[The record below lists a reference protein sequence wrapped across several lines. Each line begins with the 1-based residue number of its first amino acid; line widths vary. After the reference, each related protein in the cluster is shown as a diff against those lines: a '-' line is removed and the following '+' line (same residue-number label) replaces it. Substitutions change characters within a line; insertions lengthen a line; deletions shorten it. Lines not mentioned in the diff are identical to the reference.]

1 MVISNTKAVDVNI
14 QAVSPALILS
24 ELTNTGSVGPAG
36 AAAGAAAGEPSAAAA
51 VDAAVVGA
59 AVVGAAVVGA
69 ADAADAGASSAQTT
83 GIASVKDAHRTNR
96 DSMDISES
104 PSY

>member
-24 ELTNTGSVGPAG
+24 ELTKTGSVGPAG

-59 AVVGAAVVGA
+59 A
-69 ADAADAGASSAQTT
+69 DAGASSAQAT

>member
-24 ELTNTGSVGPAG
+24 ELTKTGSVGPAG

-51 VDAAVVGA
+51 VD
-59 AVVGAAVVGA
+59 AAVVGA